1 MNPIDENQKTPW
13 INNQN
18 DVDLTDEWA
27 SLIIEDLR
35 ETRSKINEIF

>member
-1 MNPIDENQKTPW
+1 MNPIDENQKISW

-35 ETRSKINEIF
+35 ETRAKINEIF